1 MVRRLTIS
9 LLVLALVF
17 TAFATA
23 QQQTGTWTAF
33 VSKKDADR
41 LNFQFRKDGNRHS
54 NMGTDIRLSELT
66 GLSADALTNGS
77 RDVKFTLTRDAGV
90 VSFDGHFRDGAG
102 VGNYSFAPNADYV
115 KEMSS
120 LGYYGLDDKKLFEM
134 AIIDVSRAYVRE
146 LQSLGFRPD
155 FDGLIEARIFNVNR
169 AQVEGLKSVG
179 YDNLSL
185 KKLVELRVHGVT
197 PEYIKEMRAAGFNE
211 SLDKFAEMH
220 MFGVTPEYRET
231 MAKAGYPNLSAEKL
245 VEFKIHGITPAFIQ
259 QMQSLGFTDLSAN
272 KLTELKIFNVN
283 ADQVNELKQLG
294 YTGLTADK
302 LVELRVHNI
311 NREFIERVQKA
322 GYKHPSID
330 QLVEMKLFGIKK
342 NKDLI

>member
-1 MVRRLTIS
+1 MPRRLTIS
-9 LLVLALVF
+9 LYALAILLASA
-17 TAFATA
+17 AFA
-23 QQQTGTWTAF
+23 QQVTGTWTAF
-33 VSKKDADR
+33 VSKKDTDR
-41 LNFQFRKDGNRHS
+41 LNFQFRKDGNRRS

-66 GLSADALTNGS
+66 GLAPDALMVPS

-115 KEMSS
+115 KEMGA
-120 LGYYGLDDKKLFEM
+120 LGYSGLDEKKLFEM
-134 AIIDVSRAYVRE
+134 AMIDVTRAYTRE
-146 LQSLGFRPD
+146 LQSLGFKPD
-155 FDGLIEARIFNVNR
+155 LEGLIEARIFNVNR

-231 MAKAGYPNLSAEKL
+231 MAKSGYPNLPAEKL
-245 VEFKIHGITPAFIQ
+245 IEFKIHGITPAFIQ

-294 YTGLTADK
+294 YSGLSADK

-311 NREFIERVQKA
+311 GREFIQRVMKA

-330 QLVEMKLFGIKK
+330 QLVEMKLFGIRK